1 MMGETKSG
9 FVAVVGKP
17 NVGKST
23 LMNALVGYKVAIVS
37 NRPQTTRNRI
47 TAVLT
52 EGDCQAVF
60 LDTPGFHLPRTKLGQ
75 FMVREVSDA
84 VEGVDM
90 TLMVVEPSRAVQKTE
105 LELLEKLRERS
116 CPLILVVNKL
126 DTVSKEQ
133 LAQTI
138 ERYAALA
145 KFDAVIPISALKG
158 DGVDLVKREIMAR
171 LKPGPFYFPEDMV
184 TDQPERQMVA
194 EIVRE
199 KALRYLQD
207 EVPHGIAV
215 EVETFDESEREKLV
229 RIGVAIF
236 CEKASHKGIIIG
248 KQGAMLKKIASA
260 ARHDMEELLDC
271 KVFLEC
277 FVKVREWRNQDSML
291 RNFGYTRDK

>member
-1 MMGETKSG
+1 MKK
-9 FVAVVGKP
+9 ANDLGKDSI
-17 NVGKST
+17 GKLLLRMS
-23 LMNALVGYKVAIVS
+23 LPAI
-37 NRPQTTRNRI
+37 
-47 TAVLT
+47 
-52 EGDCQAVF
+52 
-60 LDTPGFHLPRTKLGQ
+60 
-75 FMVREVSDA
+75 
-84 VEGVDM
+84 
-90 TLMVVEPSRAVQKTE
+90 
-105 LELLEKLRERS
+105 
-116 CPLILVVNKL
+116 
-126 DTVSKEQ
+126 
-133 LAQTI
+133 LAQ
-138 ERYAALA
+138 
-145 KFDAVIPISALKG
+145 
-158 DGVDLVKREIMAR
+158 LVNVLYSI
-171 LKPGPFYFPEDMV
+171 V
-184 TDQPERQMVA
+184 DQPERQMVA